1 MVGGNLGLVT
11 TFARRAA
18 VLGATLATITAATV
32 GSASADEISGWSND
46 PHVNPL
52 HFLALILFIP
62 LGLFIVISLVVLLP
76 GLLRGEGLLP
86 KPPHSP
92 DPVEQQRGH

>member
-1 MVGGNLGLVT
+1 MGGTLNPVT
-11 TFARRAA
+11 SFARRAA
-18 VLGATLATITAATV
+18 VVGATLATVTAATV
-32 GSASADEISGWSND
+32 GSANAAEIAGWGND

-62 LGLFIVISLVVLLP
+62 VGLFLVISLVVLLP
-76 GLLRGEGLLP
+76 GVLRGEGLIP
-86 KPPHSP
+86 KRARSG